1 MIKAKVN
8 SGKTEIEIGG
18 KFSDIVSEVCALVRS
33 AWLSISKSDKEAGEH
48 FEELFTEILND
59 GMIFITDE
67 ELDERMATIKKSKKI
82 KDKAEELSQ
91 KADNL
96 ANDIE
101 KMLNDIK
108 KKLLEEDD
116 EE

>member
-1 MIKAKVN
+1 MIKAKVKN
-8 SGKTEIEIGG
+8 GTTEIEISG
-18 KFSDIVSEVCALVRS
+18 KLGDITSDVCAIARS
-33 AWLSISKSDKEAGEH
+33 AWLSISKSDEKAGKH
-48 FEELFTEILND
+48 FEEMFTEILND

-67 ELDERMATIKKSKKI
+67 ELDERMAEIKKSKKI
-82 KDKAEELSQ
+82 KDKAEELSE

-116 EE
+116 E